1 MTVICR
7 NCGSEIPD
15 GLRKCIICGA
25 ELEARI
31 DPNPVEKNKVIELG
45 NKNKQDNPPKKKYVR
60 KHQEKQ
66 TEQGKQE
73 KKAMLTHYITWAS
86 IGAVFIFLCIG
97 SMGGMVEP
105 TKYYT
110 PHSAKDTTQ
119 EESAPIEAEE
129 YDISLDCN
137 ESTIELAEGES
148 RELFLTASGEDVP
161 DKFVLYPE
169 DSYENT
175 EWVWGGWIDT
185 KTITVFCTGLSE
197 GEERVRF
204 RLNDYNDEEKTYAET
219 YIDVKVIPKDEVE
232 EGSQEEIDEECY
244 IVSDIDSLHLSVG
257 ESQETTISV
266 GGINLPEAFYI
277 QILSTN
283 VVSSKWG
290 EWISDNDVSI
300 TFTGEEPGRVKLKVS
315 MYDSDTDKEVA
326 HSYINLEVE

>member
-31 DPNPVEKNKVIELG
+31 EPNPVEKNKVIELG

-73 KKAMLTHYITWAS
+73 KKAMLTHFITWAS
-86 IGAVFIFLCIG
+86 IGAVFIFLCLG
-97 SMGGMVEP
+97 SMGGTAKP
-105 TKYYT
+105 YT
-110 PHSAKDTTQ
+110 PHSAKDITQ
-119 EESAPIEAEE
+119 EESAPIEDEE

-137 ESTIELAEGES
+137 ESIIELAEGES
-148 RELFLTASGEDVP
+148 RELYLTASGEDVP
-161 DKFVLYPE
+161 DRFALYPE
-169 DSYENT
+169 DSHENT
-175 EWVWGGWIDT
+175 EWVWGGWIDS
-185 KTITVFCTGLSE
+185 KTVTVFCTGLSE
-197 GEERVRF
+197 GEEKVRF
-204 RLNDYNDEEKTYAET
+204 TLNDYNDEEKIYAET

-232 EGSQEEIDEECY
+232 GESQAEIDEDCY
-244 IVSDIDSLHLSVG
+244 ILSDINNLHLSVG
-257 ESQETTISV
+257 ESRETTISV
-266 GGINLPEAFYI
+266 GGINLPETFYL
-277 QILSTN
+277 QILNTN

-290 EWISDNDVSI
+290 EWITDNDASI
-300 TFTGEEPGRVKLKVS
+300 TFTGEMPGRVKLKVTL
-315 MYDSDTDKEVA
+315 YDSDTDEEVA